1 MRPLNGV
8 AGPAWLEI
16 IVPAR
21 NEEARLSEGLSRLC
35 DKAAE
40 VPIAIEILVVDNAS
54 TDGTA
59 DIVLNWPQGPVPVHL
74 IRADKRGKGAAVRA
88 GLLAS
93 TAAYV
98 GYCDADMA
106 ADLSALDNVIEEL
119 TAGHRVVIGSRAHS
133 RSKVEARHSPI
144 RKLGAALFRG
154 AAGAVAAGVGDTQC
168 GFKFFSGPLARQAAV
183 DLSARGFAFD
193 VELIARCRQLG
204 ADVIEIPVTW
214 RDMPGSTFS
223 VWRHSLGAFT
233 EVGMIW
239 LALRS
244 QSTWKSTAFEPAHP
258 SQLPRTAVPITG
270 GEQLGTSAGAGIEAG
285 IEAVGPS

>member
-1 MRPLNGV
+1 MEPLSGV
-8 AGPAWLEI
+8 SGPAWLQI

-35 DKAAE
+35 AKAAE
-40 VPIAIEILVVDNAS
+40 LPVAIDILVVDNAS

-59 DIVLNWPQGPVPVHL
+59 DIVLNWPQEPVPVRL
-74 IRADKRGKGAAVRA
+74 IRADQRGKGAAVRV

-93 TAAYV
+93 TAPYV

-106 ADLSALDNVIEEL
+106 ADLSALENVIDEF
-119 TAGHRVVIGSRAHS
+119 TAGHQIVIGSRAHS
-133 RSKVEARHSPI
+133 GSKVEARHSAI
-144 RKLGAALFRG
+144 RKLGAALFRS
-154 AAGAVAAGVGDTQC
+154 AARTVAVGVGDTQC
-168 GFKFFSGPLARQAAV
+168 GFKFFSGPLARKAAV

-204 ADVIEIPVTW
+204 ADVIEIPVSW

-233 EVGMIW
+233 EVGLIW

-244 QSTWKSTAFEPAHP
+244 QSTWTGTDFETAHP
-258 SQLPRTAVPITG
+258 PHLPRTAAPITS
-270 GEQLGTSAGAGIEAG
+270 GEQLGTSASAG